1 MFLQSFIFLNSLTVI
16 SATIGRVLHS
26 PVNVPENETNV
37 DNNGNLIVINE
48 GRAQMKG
55 ADIPLGL
62 KFGETGCGI
71 HRDCLSCKS
80 LKDVGCY
87 WDPNVGCFQLP
98 RGITKR
104 SDCSGL
110 VQVGEIKGTC
120 DQFLDCKHCTGQS
133 GCVWYQGICQY
144 SSGAGC
150 RLDYLNCANAP
161 SDCPAYLP
169 VTTQY
174 HSHANHHPRVYSHYS
189 HHYNNHHP
197 ISVSAE
203 NIYAHPQHVYT
214 ETLPYRSSFVR
225 QPFHEPNPIYTGSV
239 PVHRVIEQPVHRV
252 VEQPVIHR
260 NVYSHNT
267 FVPTYYS
274 SPISGVWPPFGHYSS
289 EYHW

>member
-1 MFLQSFIFLNSLTVI
+1 MFIQSFIFLNSLTLI

-26 PVNVPENETNV
+26 PVDEPEDETTV
-37 DNNGNLIVINE
+37 DNNGNLIVVNE
-48 GRAQMKG
+48 GRAKTKG
-55 ADIPLGL
+55 ADIPLG
-62 KFGETGCGI
+62 GGDTGCGI

-80 LKDVGCY
+80 LEDVGCY

-110 VQVGEIKGTC
+110 VQVGEIKGSC
-120 DQFLDCKHCTGQS
+120 DQFLDCQHCTGQS
-133 GCVWYQGICQY
+133 GCVWYQGNCQY

-150 RLDYLNCANAP
+150 RLDNLNCANAP

-169 VTTQY
+169 ITTHY
-174 HSHANHHPRVYSHYS
+174 HSQVIHPRVYSPYS
-189 HHYNNHHP
+189 HHP
-197 ISVSAE
+197 FSVSAE

-214 ETLPYRSSFVR
+214 EPLPYRSSFVR
-225 QPFHEPNPIYTGSV
+225 PFHEPNPIYTGNV

-252 VEQPVIHR
+252 IEQPVHRVIEQPAIHH

-267 FVPTYYS
+267 YVPTYYS
-274 SPISGVWPPFGHYSS
+274 SPIPGVWPPFGHYSS